1 MTTFADHFWGEKNN
15 GFYVLYHNLKNGQ
28 TSSKDLIEFLRD
40 GCQVEEQY
48 SKLLT
53 KLAKSAANCAQVGTF
68 APFWNL
74 LKSLVEKLASLH
86 MQLVHTWS
94 DLIKDII
101 RYNEDQHKRQK
112 TMKEGEAGTSETVQ
126 AIQQTT
132 VAVHKAKELYHTRCL
147 ELERLKRDNATQK
160 DLDKAE
166 TKKKKTCD
174 EYRGL
179 VEKYNNIRVEYEKK
193 MTDSCHHFQEAEE
206 EHVCQMKDFI
216 DTYTK
221 SWENQHVLIG
231 QVHTE
236 FKRTCDDLTVQRLFE
251 TFIQNKTTGKEKPG
265 PLSFVEPDLSS
276 INTLRPMSPEPAEK
290 RDSLTEKQRQE
301 LVLFTDSSGSAS
313 PVMSDQPGPLSRSVK
328 LRVSRTWFLKK
339 NRKEKTKKKKKKDK
353 DDKDNESLENDTT
366 DNTAPEVDEEGYNIR
381 PEETNDHGEDSKKK
395 IKVQIRPLSPNGATP
410 TGTVEDIKASVE
422 GLRLS
427 PTAIRRRSQTPI
439 DKKMKRSQSE
449 SDTLDSLKPSQDLLN
464 LDFFTSSSA
473 STPTGS
479 GYNLPSPLSPLT
491 DSNFIS
497 PTQSSITSPT
507 LPSNLSNLFNQ
518 SINDINNG
526 GPPPVPGRSTPGPLT
541 SPISNNSFNT
551 SFPSTVIARPP
562 SRNKGLISQNSKP
575 ILNSTLPMTRSE
587 SSGSVTFN
595 TTSTPVGSSRGP
607 SPLTLGMSDTIP
619 IAIALT
625 ETINAF
631 FKGHDAAKCT
641 VKTVGTVMLSFPAG
655 IVRAF
660 TENPSPAMLTFRLKN
675 TSRLENIIVN
685 SQLLVKDETH
695 TENNG
700 LQYQFDMAALT
711 EHIKQQG
718 EKNKTASYFNID
730 ILKYQVK
737 NLPGVESTPIP
748 LVVYWKCN
756 ENNTDFRLDY
766 RYNPSSMSSPATL
779 KNISVIA
786 GIEGNVSKMQSIPN
800 GVWNGETHRA
810 TWKLNDISDVSEQA
824 SQGCI
829 RAKFDMKSGACKPS
843 TTALQFMCEGATLS
857 GTEFE
862 LIGNGYR
869 LSLTKKRFA
878 SGKYFVDPEQNV
890 KSKVLDHLNLF
901 NNYIFIETF
910 IKLFK
915 EGLSTHIGN
924 LLVAASNYSNHE

>member
-28 TSSKDLIEFLRD
+28 TSSKELMEFLRD

-48 SKLLT
+48 AKLLA
-53 KLAKSAANCAQVGTF
+53 KLAKSTSNCAQVGTF
-68 APFWNL
+68 APFWNV

-94 DLIKDII
+94 DLIKDVI

-112 TMKEGEAGTSETVQ
+112 TMKESEASTSETVQ

-132 VAVHKAKELYHTRCL
+132 VAVHKAKEIYHTRCL
-147 ELERLKRDNATQK
+147 ELERLKRDNASQK
-160 DLDKAE
+160 DLEKAE
-166 TKKKKTCD
+166 AKKRKTCD
-174 EYRGL
+174 EYKSL
-179 VEKYNNIRVEYEKK
+179 VEKYGHIREDYEKK
-193 MTDSCHHFQEAEE
+193 MTGSCHHFQEAEE
-206 EHVCQMKDFI
+206 EHICQMKDFI

-221 SWENQHVLIG
+221 SWENQHVLLG

-236 FKRTCDDLTVQRLFE
+236 FKRTCDDLTIQKLFAN
-251 TFIQNKTTGKEKPG
+251 FIEHKQTGTEKPG
-265 PLSFVEPDLSS
+265 PILFVEPDLSS
-276 INTLRPMSPEPAEK
+276 INTLRPMSPEPNEK
-290 RDSLTEKQRQE
+290 KDSLTDKQRQ
-301 LVLFTDSSGSAS
+301 DSSGSPS

-339 NRKEKTKKKKKKDK
+339 NRKEKTKKKKKKEK
-353 DDKDNESLENDTT
+353 DDKDNESIDNDHP
-366 DNTAPEVDEEGYNIR
+366 DNPTPQVDEEGYNIR
-381 PEETNDHGEDSKKK
+381 PEGTIDHNGDKNSWYSSDSDTDSDGDESKKK
-395 IKVQIRPLSPNGATP
+395 IKVEIRPLSPNGATP
-410 TGTVEDIKASVE
+410 IIGTVEDIKASVE

-449 SDTLDSLKPSQDLLN
+449 SDTLDCTKPSQDLLN
-464 LDFFTSSSA
+464 LDFFASSSA

-507 LPSNLSNLFNQ
+507 LSSTNFSNMFNQ
-518 SINDINNG
+518 SISEMNNS
-526 GPPPVPGRSTPGPLT
+526 GPPPIPGRITPGSSSQVT
-541 SPISNNSFNT
+541 SPITNNSFNT
-551 SFPSTVIARPP
+551 SFPTVIARPP
-562 SRNKGLISQNSKP
+562 SRTKSLLPNSKP
-575 ILNSTLPMTRSE
+575 MLSSPLPAPMSRSD

-631 FKGHDAAKCT
+631 FKGHDATKCT
-641 VKTVGTVMLSFPAG
+641 VKTMGTVMLSFPAG

-660 TENPSPAMLTFRLKN
+660 TDNPSPAMLSFRLKN
-675 TSRLENIIVN
+675 HSRLENVIVN
-685 SQLLVKDETH
+685 SQLLIKDETH

-700 LQYQFDMAALT
+700 LQYVFDMAALT
-711 EHIKQQG
+711 DHIKQQG

-737 NLPGVESTPIP
+737 NSPGVESTPIP

-756 ENNTDFRLDY
+756 DNHTDYRLDY

-779 KNISVIA
+779 KNITVVAS
-786 GIEGNVSKMQSIPN
+786 IEGEVAKMQSIPN
-800 GVWNGETHRA
+800 GVWNQENKRA

-829 RAKFDMKSGACKPS
+829 RAKFDMKSGASTPS
-843 TTALQFMCEGATLS
+843 TTALQFICEGATLS
-857 GTEFE
+857 GLEFE
-862 LIGNGYR
+862 LVGSGYR

-878 SGKYFVDPEQNV
+878 SGKYFVDPEKSV
-890 KSKVLDHLNLF
+890 KYV
-901 NNYIFIETF
+901 
-910 IKLFK
+910 
-915 EGLSTHIGN
+915 
-924 LLVAASNYSNHE
+924 